1 MSAGEVFAIHDV
13 ARHKVHIE
21 LPDVLHIHYDG
32 DVSLDE
38 FKVMDDFVA
47 NYPGNEFIYV
57 LRNARHGGQTSL
69 ETRTYMARFARTRRI
84 RAIVTYGA
92 SFQGRMLVDMT
103 RRAIHA
109 LKKEGPELAF
119 VSSEEEARDW
129 IATSRKECQ

>member
-1 MSAGEVFAIHDV
+1 MCAGDVIAIHDV
-13 ARHKVHIE
+13 GRHKVLIE

-32 DVSLDE
+32 DVNLDD

-47 NYPGNEFIYV
+47 NYPGREFIYV
-57 LRNARHGGQTSL
+57 LRDARQGGQTSL

-109 LKKEGPELAF
+109 LKNDGPELAF
-119 VSSEEEARDW
+119 VASEEEARRW
-129 IATSRKECQ
+129 IEKSRDEYQ